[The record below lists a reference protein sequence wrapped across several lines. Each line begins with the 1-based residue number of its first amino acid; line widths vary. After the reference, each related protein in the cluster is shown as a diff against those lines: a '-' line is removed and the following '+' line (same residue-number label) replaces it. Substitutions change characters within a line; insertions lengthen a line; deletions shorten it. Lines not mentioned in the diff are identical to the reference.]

1 MGVITQTG
9 KTMKIENLPVLDNE
23 YGWVEKTVV
32 KLLEDRQCLPELFF
46 KWMNGQTTALID
58 GETTY
63 YPQDVLRY
71 LTKGGPNARVID

>member
-1 MGVITQTG
+1 
-9 KTMKIENLPVLDNE
+9 MKIENLPVLDNE